1 MKKILYLILV
11 LICVV
16 SCQNKYSEPEIEM
29 PMYALEDSLDA
40 GWEIKTIEEFQLMNN
55 SEVPYQVTEKYL
67 MKGIVTADDESGNI
81 YKSIYIQDETAGICL
96 SLDLV
101 NIYNYMARGQE
112 VIIEMKGMWLG
123 KYLGAY
129 QVGDSTTHFQYGY
142 QMGRYDWTKELVQK
156 HFYTNG
162 FPDLEKVPAP
172 KEIQSAGEIL
182 STDYGMLV
190 KLKNV
195 TFPDTKGGKL
205 KSWSTSEQTEN
216 RKVVFSDGSQIIVR
230 TSGYSNFY
238 ADYMPEGVGT
248 ITGIISVYNGTV
260 QLYLRDRDDVGRF
273 RIKE

>member
-142 QMGRYDWTKELVQK
+142 QMGRYDWTKELLQK

-248 ITGIISVYNGTV
+248 ITGIISIYNGTV

-273 RIKE
+273 LVKE

>member
-1 MKKILYLILV
+1 MKKILYSVLV
-11 LICVV
+11 AIVMIACQKYPELEQVV
-16 SCQNKYSEPEIEM
+16 SS
-29 PMYALEDSLDA
+29 YALEDSLVA
-40 GWEIKTIEEFQLMNN
+40 GWEIKTIEEFQMLNN

-67 MKGIVTADDESGNI
+67 MRGIVTADDESGNI

-96 SLDLV
+96 SLDQV
-101 NIYNYMARGQE
+101 NIYNYMPRGQE
-112 VIIEMKGMWLG
+112 VIIEMQGMWLG

-142 QMGRYDWTKELVQK
+142 QMGRYDWTKELVNK

-162 FPDLEKVPAP
+162 YPDLVKVPEP
-172 KEIQSAGEIL
+172 KVIESAGEIL

-195 TFPDTKGGKL
+195 TFPDAEGGKL
-205 KSWSTSEQTEN
+205 KTWSTSEQTEN
-216 RKVVFSDGSQIIVR
+216 RKVVFADGSQIIVR

-238 ADYMPEGVGT
+238 ADYIPEGVGT
-248 ITGIISVYNGTV
+248 ITGIVSVYNGTV
-260 QLYLRDRDDVGRF
+260 QLYLRDRNDVGRF

>member
-1 MKKILYLILV
+1 M
-11 LICVV
+11 
-16 SCQNKYSEPEIEM
+16 
-29 PMYALEDSLDA
+29 
-40 GWEIKTIEEFQLMNN
+40 MNN

-67 MKGIVTADDESGNI
+67 MRGIVTADDESGNI

-96 SLDLV
+96 SLDQV
-101 NIYNYMARGQE
+101 NIYTYMPRGQE
-112 VIIEMKGMWLG
+112 VIIEMQGMWLG

-142 QMGRYDWTKELVQK
+142 QMGRYDWTKELVKK

-162 FPDLEKVPAP
+162 YPDLTKVPAP
-172 KEIQSAGEIL
+172 KEIESAGEIL

-195 TFPDTKGGKL
+195 TFPDAEGGKL

-216 RKVVFSDGSQIIVR
+216 RKVVFADGSQIIVR

-238 ADYMPEGVGT
+238 ADYIPEGVGT
-248 ITGIISVYNGTV
+248 ITGIVSVYNGTV
-260 QLYLRDRDDVGRF
+260 QLYLRDRNDVGRF

>member
-1 MKKILYLILV
+1 MKKILYSVLV
-11 LICVV
+11 AIVMIACQKYPELEQVV
-16 SCQNKYSEPEIEM
+16 SS
-29 PMYALEDSLDA
+29 YALEDSLVA
-40 GWEIKTIEEFQLMNN
+40 GWEIKTIEEFQMLNN

-67 MKGIVTADDESGNI
+67 MRGIVTADDESGNI

-96 SLDLV
+96 SLDQV
-101 NIYNYMARGQE
+101 NIYNYMPRGQE
-112 VIIEMKGMWLG
+112 VIIEMQGMWLG

-142 QMGRYDWTKELVQK
+142 QMGRYDWTKELVNK

-162 FPDLEKVPAP
+162 YPDLVKVPEP
-172 KEIQSAGEIL
+172 KVIESAGEIL

-195 TFPDTKGGKL
+195 TFPDAEGGKL
-205 KSWSTSEQTEN
+205 KTWSTSEQTEN
-216 RKVVFSDGSQIIVR
+216 RKVVFVDGSQIIVR

-238 ADYMPEGVGT
+238 ADYIPEGVGT
-248 ITGIISVYNGTV
+248 ITGIVSVYNGTV
-260 QLYLRDRDDVGRF
+260 QLYLRDRNDVGRF

>member
-11 LICVV
+11 LVCAV
-16 SCQNKYSEPEIEM
+16 SCQNKYSEPEIET

-273 RIKE
+273 RVKE

>member
-142 QMGRYDWTKELVQK
+142 QMGRYDWTKELLQK

-273 RIKE
+273 LVKE

>member
-11 LICVV
+11 LVCAV

-142 QMGRYDWTKELVQK
+142 QMGRYDWTKELLQK

-195 TFPDTKGGKL
+195 TFPDTQGGKL

-273 RIKE
+273 RVKE

>member
-273 RIKE
+273 LVKE

>member
-1 MKKILYLILV
+1 MKKILYSALV
-11 LICVV
+11 AIVMIA
-16 SCQNKYSEPEIEM
+16 CQKYPEPEQVV
-29 PMYALEDSLDA
+29 PSYALEDSLAA
-40 GWEIKTIEEFQLMNN
+40 GWEIKTIEEFQMMNN

-67 MKGIVTADDESGNI
+67 MRGIVTADDESGNI

-96 SLDLV
+96 SLDQV
-101 NIYNYMARGQE
+101 NIYTYMPRGQE
-112 VIIEMKGMWLG
+112 VIIEMQGMWLG

-129 QVGDSTTHFQYGY
+129 QVGDSTTHYQYGY
-142 QMGRYDWTKELVQK
+142 QMGRYDWTKELVKK

-162 FPDLEKVPAP
+162 YPDLTKVPAP
-172 KEIQSAGEIL
+172 KEIESAGEIL

-195 TFPDTKGGKL
+195 TFPDAEGGKL

-216 RKVVFSDGSQIIVR
+216 RKVVFADGSQIIVR

-238 ADYMPEGVGT
+238 ADYIPEGVGT
-248 ITGIISVYNGTV
+248 ITGIVSVYNGTV
-260 QLYLRDRDDVGRF
+260 QLYLRDRNDVGRF

>member
-142 QMGRYDWTKELVQK
+142 QMGRYDWTKELLQK

-248 ITGIISVYNGTV
+248 ITGIISIYNGTV
-260 QLYLRDRDDVGRF
+260 QLYLRDRNDVGRF
-273 RIKE
+273 LVKE

>member
-1 MKKILYLILV
+1 MKKILYSALV
-11 LICVV
+11 AIVMIACQKYPEPEQVV
-16 SCQNKYSEPEIEM
+16 SS
-29 PMYALEDSLDA
+29 YALEDSLAA
-40 GWEIKTIEEFQLMNN
+40 GWEIKTIEEFQMMNN

-67 MKGIVTADDESGNI
+67 MRGIVTADDESGNI

-96 SLDLV
+96 SLDQV
-101 NIYNYMARGQE
+101 NIYTYMPRGQE
-112 VIIEMKGMWLG
+112 VIIEMQGMWLG

-142 QMGRYDWTKELVQK
+142 QMGRYDWTKELVKK
-156 HFYTNG
+156 HFYTNDY
-162 FPDLEKVPAP
+162 PDLTKVPAP
-172 KEIQSAGEIL
+172 KEIESAGEIL

-195 TFPDTKGGKL
+195 TFPDAEGGKL

-216 RKVVFSDGSQIIVR
+216 RKVVFADGSQIIVR

-238 ADYMPEGVGT
+238 ADYIPEGVGT
-248 ITGIISVYNGTV
+248 ITGIVSVYNGTV
-260 QLYLRDRDDVGRF
+260 QLYLRDRNDVGRF

>member
-1 MKKILYLILV
+1 MKKILYSVLV
-11 LICVV
+11 AIVMIACQKYPELEQVV
-16 SCQNKYSEPEIEM
+16 SS
-29 PMYALEDSLDA
+29 YALEDSLVA
-40 GWEIKTIEEFQLMNN
+40 GWEIKTIEEFQMLNN

-67 MKGIVTADDESGNI
+67 MRGIVTADDESGNI

-96 SLDLV
+96 SLDQV
-101 NIYNYMARGQE
+101 NIYNYMPRGQE
-112 VIIEMKGMWLG
+112 VIIEMQGMWLG

-142 QMGRYDWTKELVQK
+142 QMGRYDWTKELVNK

-162 FPDLEKVPAP
+162 YPDLAKVPEP
-172 KEIQSAGEIL
+172 KVIESAGEIL

-195 TFPDTKGGKL
+195 TFPDAEGGKL
-205 KSWSTSEQTEN
+205 KTWSTSEQTEN
-216 RKVVFSDGSQIIVR
+216 RKVVFADGSQIIVR

-238 ADYMPEGVGT
+238 ADYIPEGVGT
-248 ITGIISVYNGTV
+248 ITGIVSVYNGTV
-260 QLYLRDRDDVGRF
+260 QLYLRDRNDVGRF

>member
-1 MKKILYLILV
+1 MKKILYSALV
-11 LICVV
+11 AIVMIACQKYPEPEQVV
-16 SCQNKYSEPEIEM
+16 SS
-29 PMYALEDSLDA
+29 YALEDSLAA
-40 GWEIKTIEEFQLMNN
+40 GWEIKTIEEFQMMNN

-67 MKGIVTADDESGNI
+67 MRGIVTADDESGNI

-96 SLDLV
+96 SLDQV
-101 NIYNYMARGQE
+101 NIYTYMPRGQE
-112 VIIEMKGMWLG
+112 VIIEMQGMWLG

-142 QMGRYDWTKELVQK
+142 QMGRYDWTKELVKK
-156 HFYTNG
+156 HFYING
-162 FPDLEKVPAP
+162 YPDLTKVPEP
-172 KEIQSAGEIL
+172 KEIESAGEIL

-195 TFPDTKGGKL
+195 TFPDAEGGKL

-216 RKVVFSDGSQIIVR
+216 RKVVFADGSQIIVR

-238 ADYMPEGVGT
+238 ADYIPEGVGT
-248 ITGIISVYNGTV
+248 ITGIVSVYNGTV
-260 QLYLRDRDDVGRF
+260 QLYLRDRNDVGRF